1 MELPPDC
8 ETRDEPNLIGMF
20 ARQSKIAVTN
30 LHKLP
35 GFGLVLWPE
44 IVENTSTEL
53 IDANFCGVSSRFILP
68 VIEPFLRF
76 KSQVLLVQDRSVFI
90 FRGFL
95 MKQFIPLLAAMAVL
109 WCGCGGGSKSTT
121 STTVAVTVSPTTA
134 SIAGG
139 ATQQF
144 TATVTGSTNTAV
156 TWSVNGAVGGNALI
170 GTISTSGLYTAPT
183 VLPTTT
189 TESITATS
197 QADTTKIA
205 TAILTLTPPT
215 VTITISPTSVG
226 VPAGGQQQF
235 TKTITSSD
243 NNTAVTWSVNGCSAA
258 ATCGTVDQTG
268 LYTSPLAPP
277 REAITVTVASVSDSA
292 FSASAPV
299 TVQFSNKSL
308 QGNYVFLAT
317 QGDSSSG
324 GFALRAGSF
333 IADGAGNIKSG
344 VEDSNSSAGAS
355 AAIPFTGTYSVG
367 TDGRG
372 TMTIND
378 GAAHTF
384 AFALTSSTRG
394 QMIGFDSGVASG
406 LIRQQDQTAI
416 AGVSG
421 PFVFSLSG
429 DNGGPSAAVGQLN
442 FNTGNLITGSEDSNT
457 GGSLTQNTPLAGSF
471 SVPTTGRGTAVVN
484 SSNFAYYIIDANT
497 LALID
502 IDSAGARLAGTA
514 YAQST
519 SAFTTASL
527 GSSAYFVD
535 GNAVSGGKPYAQA
548 GRFDTDGRG
557 SLGGGVFDIN
567 NAGSPTTNTPFSS
580 GASYT
585 LSSSAPTNG
594 RGTISTGFSNFIFW
608 LASPKQGVIL
618 QSDTSVVAGGL
629 LFQQLTGITSITGGF
644 EFVAGGTSAD
654 GSTPQAV
661 EGQLGIAGFGGL
673 SGTEDVNSGGN
684 TQSSIAINPTSTLP
698 PASNGRGVAT
708 FQTPGIT
715 GIPATLPFD
724 FYFITADRFI
734 MVSASSGSVLAGT
747 GERQCSDCQF

>member
-1 MELPPDC
+1 M
-8 ETRDEPNLIGMF
+8 R
-20 ARQSKIAVTN
+20 
-30 LHKLP
+30 
-35 GFGLVLWPE
+35 
-44 IVENTSTEL
+44 
-53 IDANFCGVSSRFILP
+53 
-68 VIEPFLRF
+68 
-76 KSQVLLVQDRSVFI
+76 
-90 FRGFL
+90 
-95 MKQFIPLLAAMAVL
+95 QFIPLVAAMAIF

-121 STTVAVTVSPTTA
+121 STTVAVTISPTTA

-144 TATVTGSTNTAV
+144 TAAVTGSTNTAV
-156 TWSVNGAVGGNALI
+156 TWAVNAEVGGDALI

-183 VLPTTT
+183 VLPAST

-205 TAILTLTPPT
+205 TAVLTLTPPT
-215 VTITISPTSVG
+215 VTITISPTSIG

-243 NNTAVTWSVNGCSAA
+243 NNTAVTWSVNGCSVA
-258 ATCGTVDQTG
+258 ATCGTVTQAG
-268 LYTSPLAPP
+268 LYTAPLAPP
-277 REAITVTVASVSDSA
+277 REAITVTVTSVSDPA
-292 FSASAPV
+292 FSASAPI
-299 TVQFSNKSL
+299 TVQFSKQSL

-333 IADGAGNIKSG
+333 IADGAGNITSG
-344 VEDSNSSAGAS
+344 IEDANSSAGAS
-355 AAIPFTGTYSVG
+355 TAVPFTGTYTVG

-372 TMTIND
+372 TITIND
-378 GAAHTF
+378 GGTHIF
-384 AFALTSSTRG
+384 AFALTSNTRG

-429 DNGGPSAAVGQLN
+429 DNGGPSAAVGQVT
-442 FNTGNLITGSEDSNT
+442 FNSGNSVASEDTNT
-457 GGSLTQNTPLAGSF
+457 GGTLTQATGVSGTLTAPSG
-471 SVPTTGRGTAVVN
+471 GRGTVGIN
-484 SSNFAYYIIDANT
+484 GSNYAYYIIDANT

-502 IDSAGARLAGTA
+502 IDNAGPRLAGTA
-514 YAQST
+514 YAQAAS
-519 SAFTTASL
+519 FTTASL

-548 GRFDTDGRG
+548 GRFDTDGT
-557 SLGGGVFDIN
+557 SKLGGGIFDIN
-567 NAGSPTTNTPFSS
+567 NGGSLTTNTPFSTGS
-580 GASYT
+580 SYT

-594 RGTISTGFSNFIFW
+594 RGTISTGNSNFIFW
-608 LASPKQGVIL
+608 LASAKQAVIL
-618 QSDTSVVAGGL
+618 QSDSSVVATGL
-629 LFQQLTGITSITGGF
+629 LFQQITGITSITGGF
-644 EFVAGGTSAD
+644 EFVVGGTSAD
-654 GSTPQAV
+654 GSTPQAI
-661 EGQLGIAGFGGL
+661 EGSLTIAGFGGL
-673 SGTEDVNSGGN
+673 SGNEDVNSGGN
-684 TQSSIAINPTSTLP
+684 AQSPIAIDPSSSLP

-708 FQTPGIT
+708 FQTPGVT
-715 GIPATLPFD
+715 GLPATLKFD

-734 MVSASSGSVLAGT
+734 VVSASSGSVLAGT